1 MGVDSV
7 LTIRDIVQ
15 PESLEEAYQIL
26 TKQRMN
32 TILGGCAFLR
42 LGSKRIGIGIDLSK
56 MNLNQI
62 TEDQNALEIGAMTSF
77 RQIETS
83 ALLKDA
89 FNGVL
94 PKAVSNIIG
103 VQFRNGV
110 TVGGSV
116 FSKYGFSDPITALL
130 ALEAE
135 VELVKAGRMPLGD
148 FLARP
153 LEKDILT
160 HVRIPKK
167 NQIASYQNLRLS
179 ASDYPVLTVA
189 VAASGESWRIV
200 VGARPR
206 VAELAVKASEQLSQ
220 ALIDSKD
227 NSTILKEENSPVLEG
242 ILDQVTKELSFGSNA
257 RGSAEYRQAMAKV
270 LVKRGIM
277 EVLAC
282 QSK

>member
-1 MGVDSV
+1 M

-15 PESLEEAYQIL
+15 PGSPEEAYQIL
-26 TKQRMN
+26 TKQRTN
-32 TILGGCAFLR
+32 TVLGGCAFLR

-62 TEDQNALEIGAMTSF
+62 REDENAIEIGAMTTF
-77 RQIETS
+77 RQIETHP
-83 ALLKDA
+83 LLKEA

-94 PKAVSNIIG
+94 PKAVGNIIG

-110 TVGGSV
+110 TLGGSV
-116 FSKYGFSDPITALL
+116 FSKYGFSDPITVLL

-135 VELVKAGRMPLGD
+135 VELVKAGRLPLGD

-160 HVRIPKK
+160 YIRIPKQ
-167 NQIASYQNLRLS
+167 NQIASYQNLRIS
-179 ASDYPVLTVA
+179 ASDYPVLTAA
-189 VAASGESWRIV
+189 VAKNEESWRIV

-206 VAELAVKASEQLSQ
+206 VAELAAKASEQLSQ
-220 ALIDSKD
+220 ALADPTFV
-227 NSTILKEENSPVLEG
+227 NSILKEEKNPILED
-242 ILDQVTKELSFGSNA
+242 ILNRVSEELTFGSNA
-257 RGSAEYRQAMAKV
+257 RGSAQYRQEMAKV

-277 EVLAC
+277 EVLSC